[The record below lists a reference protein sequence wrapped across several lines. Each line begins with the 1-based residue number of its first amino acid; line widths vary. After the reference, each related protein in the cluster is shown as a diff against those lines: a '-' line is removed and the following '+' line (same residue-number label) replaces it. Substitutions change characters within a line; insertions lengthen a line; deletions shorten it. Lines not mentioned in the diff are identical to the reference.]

1 MKKLVLVYLTL
12 LMVLCT
18 FGQEGSIFSYK
29 HMSGTLGDNEA
40 IFDLVI
46 FKNEINGNSVF
57 PGLKNENASNLIAG
71 ERLQGQVDEHGVA
84 NLEAYAANI
93 QSGEYSG
100 LFGKT
105 FKGTFREQKN
115 GMARSFSLAEDY
127 TESISFTGY
136 YLNRDSILMDTADSP
151 KAHIELSVLLPEPAD
166 SFQLIRTAIL
176 DALFGM
182 DTLYSLPD
190 ENILQVFSDDYF
202 TKYIESNI
210 DIYDGGF
217 SFNWEMLA
225 TSTINMNRE
234 GLLVYRVDQYGY
246 TGGAHGMGVSR
257 FLVFDTDAMKQL
269 SLEDI
274 FTDGFEDELGRLLE
288 KEYRARYFIG
298 DEEALTEAG
307 LFDDHIFP
315 SENFFL
321 TSNGMVFFYNP
332 YELAPYSMGSISI
345 SLHKNEILHLL
356 KEDAPVK
363 RLGW

>member
-1 MKKLVLVYLTL
+1 
-12 LMVLCT
+12 
-18 FGQEGSIFSYK
+18 
-29 HMSGTLGDNEA
+29 MSGTLDDNEA

-46 FKNEINGNSVF
+46 FNKEINGNSVF
-57 PGLKNENASNLIAG
+57 PGLKNENASDRIAG
-71 ERLQGQVDEHGVA
+71 ERLQGRLDEHGVA
-84 NLEAYAANI
+84 ILEAYAANI
-93 QSGEYSG
+93 QTGEYSG
-100 LFGKT
+100 LFGKA

-127 TESISFTGY
+127 TVSIAFTGY
-136 YLNRDSILMDTADSP
+136 YLNRDSVLMDTTDSP
-151 KAHIELSVLLPEPAD
+151 KAHIELSVLLPATAD
-166 SFQLIRTAIL
+166 SFQVIRTAIL
-176 DALFGM
+176 DAFFGM

-190 ENILQVFSDDYF
+190 KDVLQVFSDDYF

-234 GLLVYRVDQYGY
+234 GLLVYRADQYGY

-257 FLVFDTDAMKQL
+257 FLVFDTDTMKQL
-269 SLEDI
+269 SLGDI

-298 DEEALTEAG
+298 EEEALNEAG

-321 TSNGMVFFYNP
+321 TNNGMGFFYNP
-332 YELAPYSMGSISI
+332 YELAPYSMGSITI
-345 SLHKNEILHLL
+345 SLLYSDMHHLI
-356 KEDAPVK
+356 KEDAAIR